1 MHICHFYPVFGIL
14 HCKSVYFHNK
24 ELVMAQDFTIF
35 PSMTFVDLG
44 LYQFG
49 REDCDPA
56 HSFGPA
62 IRNHYLFH
70 YILNGKGTFFWQDAR
85 GHEHEMR
92 LKAGQG
98 FLISPR
104 QITTYVA
111 DERIPWEYCW
121 LEFDGLRA
129 KESLE
134 IIGLSVNNPIYNPV
148 HPEFSQIMKEEMLYI
163 VRNKKEAPLHLIGH
177 LYLFIDAL
185 MRSVKENQP
194 TVSKVK
200 DYYIKE
206 ALAYI
211 EHNYMNDISVESI
224 AESSGLNRSY
234 FGKIF
239 KESVGKSPQE
249 FLINYRMIKAA
260 ELLRRTR
267 YSINEIGCAVGYP
280 NQLHFSRAFKSVYGV
295 SPRNWRN
302 ATAHTEDPVSSQE
315 SYS

>member
-1 MHICHFYPVFGIL
+1 
-14 HCKSVYFHNK
+14 
-24 ELVMAQDFTIF
+24 MAQDFTIF

-49 REDCDPA
+49 REDCEPA

-70 YILNGKGTFFWQDAR
+70 YILRGKGTFIWQDTK
-85 GHEHEMR
+85 GHDHETQ

-134 IIGLSVNNPIYNPV
+134 IIGLTVNAPIYNPV
-148 HPEFSQIMKEEMLYI
+148 HPEFAQSMK
-163 VRNKKEAPLHLIGH
+163 
-177 LYLFIDAL
+177 D
-185 MRSVKENQP
+185 SVKENQP
-194 TVSKVK
+194 AASKVK

-211 EHNYMNDISVESI
+211 ENNYMHDISVESI

-249 FLINYRMIKAA
+249 FLISYRMIKAA

-267 YSINEIGCAVGYP
+267 YSVNEIGSAVGYP

-302 ATAHTEDPVSSQE
+302 ANTPLTEPDID
-315 SYS
+315 YK

>member
-1 MHICHFYPVFGIL
+1 
-14 HCKSVYFHNK
+14 
-24 ELVMAQDFTIF
+24 MAQDFTIF

-49 REDCDPA
+49 RENCDPA

-267 YSINEIGCAVGYP
+267 YSINE
-280 NQLHFSRAFKSVYGV
+280 RDRMRRGV
-295 SPRNWRN
+295 SQPAALFPRI
-302 ATAHTEDPVSSQE
+302 
-315 SYS
+315 